1 MATEATTPQQPGWM
15 PQGNVISLPIRPSQ
29 VKIEEG
35 GEHAPAYD
43 DDAAATLVWQDFQR
57 ARNYVEQ
64 NLWLLEW
71 QHTDIL
77 YQSPTLDRYPR
88 AENSAR
94 SPRISRY
101 LVAKNTNTMK
111 RQVKRAL
118 FAEQVPFFL
127 RPVGKTTQL
136 MVDAWTALLMKLLQ
150 RMDFQYNCGLLIDTQ
165 VLQGTGIGKAF
176 WDTKKV
182 MRRSR
187 RRKKPPIIQTD
198 AMGRKKV
205 IHTVES
211 DQWDVVEEWV
221 EESWPCFEYRR
232 LGTTLF
238 DPKTNTPN
246 RPDLSGSFTI
256 DYDYIYFADLQ
267 QLRQLDCYKN
277 LPDEATLRAY
287 FFERPRA
294 AASTGTQVDTNFTA
308 QGSPVTHA
316 ESEAQQTS
324 EDPLLKPMMIIERW
338 DCRTVKTILY
348 YDGRK
353 LTIRNE
359 EHDDTCIHVTAN
371 WWSIDNCLYGMG
383 TGRISGP
390 DQRINQSVLNECLK
404 MIAYPMNAPLLLAS
418 GLNAPT
424 QNVIARMGG
433 FWQVEGLPAGMDLNK
448 AVTFLQTPPVPADA
462 WHMLELSQ
470 QSGEDV
476 TGANAPFMQG
486 NLPGPGSSAART
498 ATGASRIASKADEN
512 IADPVDAVSEG
523 VIVRLIYWLMEM
535 VKENMPLWEVREI
548 LSDKFAQFIEDEAFL
563 GTFMNAEFEVTV
575 FAGQKL
581 QTRQG
586 IQQILPFFMQV
597 VQQPQLLDFLHQ
609 RGDTIDFATI
619 VDLFMQVADLQQ
631 QPDIIR
637 PLTDQE
643 KQMLQQSN
651 PQMQKNQSDL
661 QVEQLRGQNKIQEIH
676 EKAKDDL
683 ATTLTEKA
691 MERTQEG
698 LPLNRAM
705 ALTERGQDENILKA
719 GFQ

>member
-1 MATEATTPQQPGWM
+1 MATEAFPATGAM
-15 PQGNVISLPIRPSQ
+15 PAGNLISLPIRSSQ
-29 VKIEEG
+29 VKTTPD
-35 GEHAPAYD
+35 GERAPAYD

-88 AENSAR
+88 VENGAR

-118 FAEQVPFFL
+118 FAERVPFFL
-127 RPVGKTTQL
+127 RPVGQTTQL

-150 RMDFQYNCGLLIDTQ
+150 RMEFQYNTCLLIDTQ

-182 MRRSR
+182 LRQYR
-187 RRKKPPIIQTD
+187 RRKHAPIIQQD
-198 AMGRKKV
+198 FAGNQKI
-205 IHTVES
+205 IHTVKS
-211 DQWDVVEEWV
+211 DEWEVVEEYV

-238 DPKTNTPN
+238 DPKCNTPN
-246 RPDLSGSFTI
+246 RPDLSGNYCI
-256 DYDYIYFADLQ
+256 DYDYIYFGDLQ

-277 LPDEATLRAY
+277 MPDDATLRAY

-294 AASTGTQVDTNFTA
+294 DAPTGTQVDQNFTA

-316 ESEAQQTS
+316 EAQGAQTS
-324 EDPLLKPMMIIERW
+324 EDPLLKPMMIVERW
-338 DCRTVKTILY
+338 DDRTVKTILY
-348 YDGRK
+348 YDGKK

-371 WWSIDNCLYGMG
+371 WWNIDNCLYGMG

-390 DQRINQSVLNECLK
+390 DQRINQGVLNECLK

-424 QNVIARMGG
+424 QNVIQKLGG

-448 AVTFLQTPPVPADA
+448 AVTFLQTPQVPADA

-476 TGANAPFMQG
+476 TGANAPMMQG
-486 NLPGPGSSAART
+486 QLSSTQGAART
-498 ATGASRIASKADEN
+498 ATGAQRVASKADEN
-512 IADPVDAVSEG
+512 ISDPVDAVADG
-523 VIVRLIYWLMEM
+523 VITRIVYWLMEM
-535 VKENMPLWEVREI
+535 VKEYMPLWEIREI
-548 LSDKFAQFIEDEAFL
+548 LSERYAQVIEDEAFM
-563 GTFMNAEFEVTV
+563 GKFMGAKMEVDV
-575 FAGQKL
+575 LAGQKL
-581 QTRQG
+581 QTRAG
-586 IQQILPFFMQV
+586 IQQILPFFLQV

-609 RGDTIDFATI
+609 RGDTIDFAVI

-637 PLTDQE
+637 PLSAQE
-643 KQMLQQSN
+643 KQHLAAMS
-651 PQMQKNQSDL
+651 PQVQKNANAM
-661 QVEQLRGQNKIQEIH
+661 QVEQLRGQNKIAQIH
-676 EKAKDDL
+676 EKAQDDL

-698 LPLNRAM
+698 IPLNRAM
-705 ALTERGQDENILKA
+705 AMTQRGQDEKILQ
-719 GFQ
+719 GGLEP

>member
-1 MATEATTPQQPGWM
+1 M
-15 PQGNVISLPIRPSQ
+15 PEGNVISLPIRSSQ
-29 VKIEEG
+29 VEITEG
-35 GEHAPAYD
+35 GEHAPQYD
-43 DDAAATLVWQDFQR
+43 DDAAATLVWQDYER

-77 YQSPTLDRYPR
+77 YQSPSLDRYPR
-88 AENSAR
+88 VENGAR

-111 RQVKRAL
+111 RQVKRAV
-118 FAEQVPFFL
+118 FAEQVPFL
-127 RPVGKTTQL
+127 MRGVKDTSQT
-136 MVDAWTALLMKLLQ
+136 MVDAWTALIMKLLQ

-182 MRRSR
+182 LRKFRKRRQA
-187 RRKKPPIIQTD
+187 PIVTID
-198 AMGRKKV
+198 ALGNKKV

-211 DQWDVVEEWV
+211 DQWDVVEEYV
-221 EESWPCFEYRR
+221 EESWPCFENRR

-238 DPKTNTPN
+238 DPKWATPN
-246 RPDLSGSFTI
+246 RPDLSGSFTV

-277 LPDEATLRAY
+277 MPSEEALKTY

-294 AASTGTQVDTNFTA
+294 AAPPGSQVDENFTSR
-308 QGSPVTHA
+308 GSPVTHA
-316 ESEAQQTS
+316 EADSEQTS
-324 EDPLLKPMMIIERW
+324 ADPLLKPMMIIERW

-348 YDGRK
+348 YDGKK

-359 EHDDTCIHVTAN
+359 EHDDTCIHLTAN
-371 WWSIDNCLYGMG
+371 WWSIDNCGYGMG

-390 DQRINQSVLNECLK
+390 DQRINQGVLNECLK
-404 MIAYPMNAPLLLAS
+404 MIAYPMNAPLLISS

-424 QNVIARMGG
+424 QNVIQRLGG

-448 AVTFLQTPPVPADA
+448 AVTFLQTPPVPGDA
-462 WHMLELSQ
+462 WRMIEMSQ

-486 NLPGPGSSAART
+486 AMPGPGSSAART
-498 ATGASRIASKADEN
+498 ATGASRMANKADEN
-512 IADPVDAVSEG
+512 LSDPVDAIGDG
-523 VIVRLIYWLMEM
+523 VIVRVVYWLIEM

-548 LSDKFAQFIEDEAFL
+548 LSEKYADLIEDEAFMGKFL
-563 GTFMNAEFEVTV
+563 NAQFEVTV
-575 FAGQKL
+575 LAGQKL

-637 PLTDQE
+637 PLSQTE
-643 KQMLQQSN
+643 KQHLMQMN
-651 PQMQKNQSDL
+651 PQMQKNQSAAQL
-661 QVEQLRGQNKIQEIH
+661 EQLKGNNKIEQIH
-676 EKAKDDL
+676 AKAQDDL
-683 ATTLTEKA
+683 ATTVAEKA
-691 MERTQEG
+691 MEHTEQG
-698 LPLNRAM
+698 IPLSRAM
-705 ALTERGQDENILKA
+705 ALTERGQDEQILKGA
-719 GFQ
+719 LQ